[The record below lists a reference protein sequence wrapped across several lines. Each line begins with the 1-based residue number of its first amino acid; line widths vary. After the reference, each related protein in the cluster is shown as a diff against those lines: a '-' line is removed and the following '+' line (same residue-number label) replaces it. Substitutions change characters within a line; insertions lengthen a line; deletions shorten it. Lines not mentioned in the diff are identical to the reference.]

1 MLDST
6 LLTLSLL
13 ASIGAGGVLSLI
25 AILVM
30 AIELATETD
39 AE

>member
-1 MLDST
+1 MIDSALMT
-6 LLTLSLL
+6 LTLL

-30 AIELATETD
+30 AIELA
-39 AE
+39 AED